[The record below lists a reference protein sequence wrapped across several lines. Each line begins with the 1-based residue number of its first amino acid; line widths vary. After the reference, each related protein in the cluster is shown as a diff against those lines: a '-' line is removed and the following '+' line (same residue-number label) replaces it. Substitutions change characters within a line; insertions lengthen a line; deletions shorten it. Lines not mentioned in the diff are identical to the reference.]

1 MANTPRTI
9 SKSTPRARWAPSVSD
24 VTFTRATAVVLW
36 ILILLAALG
45 GISALLR
52 PSSSGSDD
60 GAAAATTDDQSQSR
74 LVAAGFAERY
84 VTTYLQAGR
93 EGESLAPFLGYT
105 PELPGTA
112 AATPV
117 TAPVRTVDVA
127 EAGDGYWAVTVV
139 VGNPGGE
146 RFWRAA
152 VDVDPETFAAVA
164 VGLPAAVAAPPDAE
178 REPLGVTLAAPPAG
192 DELVETVD
200 GFLSAYLCGQGD
212 LSLYLRPGTTLTAA
226 DPAVCDEIE
235 IVRWGAISGDEDH
248 QTVVADAQLGTGANA
263 RMATYSAAMTRRDG
277 RWEIAE
283 LLPAP
288 PRDSDKD

>member
-1 MANTPRTI
+1 VANTPKTI

-24 VTFTRATAVVLW
+24 VTFARATAVALW
-36 ILILLAALG
+36 ILILLAAIG

-60 GAAAATTDDQSQSR
+60 GAAAAATDDQSQAR

-84 VTTYLQAGR
+84 IITYLQAGSD
-93 EGESLAPFLGYT
+93 GESLGPFLGYT

-112 AATPV
+112 GAGAV

-127 EAGDGYWAVTVV
+127 EAGDGYWAVTVG
-139 VGNPGGE
+139 VGFPDGE
-146 RFWRAA
+146 SFWRAG
-152 VDVDPETFAAVA
+152 VEVDPDTFAAVA
-164 VGLPAAVAAPPDAE
+164 VGLPAVVAAPPAAE
-178 REPLGVTLAAPPAG
+178 REPLAVTMAAPPA
-192 DELVETVD
+192 DDPLVETVT
-200 GFLSAYLCGQGD
+200 GFLSAYLCGEGD
-212 LSLYLRPGTTLTAA
+212 LSLYLRPGTALTAVE
-226 DPAVCDEIE
+226 PAPCDQVQ
-235 IVRWGAISGDEDH
+235 IVRWGAITDDENS
-248 QTVVADAQLGTGANA
+248 QTVVVDAQMDTGANA
-263 RMATYSAAMTRRDG
+263 RMATYSAVMTRRDG

>member
-24 VTFTRATAVVLW
+24 VTFARATAAVLW
-36 ILILLAALG
+36 ILILLAAIG

-60 GAAAATTDDQSQSR
+60 GAAAATTDDQSQAR

-84 VTTYLQAGR
+84 ITTYLQAGSD
-93 EGESLAPFLGYT
+93 GDSLAPYLGYT

-112 AATPV
+112 EATAV

-127 EAGDGYWAVTVV
+127 EAGEGYWAVTVA
-139 VGNPGGE
+139 VGFPDGE
-146 RFWRAA
+146 SFWRAA
-152 VDVDPETFAAVA
+152 VDVDPETFAPVA
-164 VGLPAAVAAPPDAE
+164 VGLPSAVAAPPVAE
-178 REPLGVTLAAPPAG
+178 REPLGITMGAPPAG
-192 DELVETVD
+192 DQVVETVD
-200 GFLSAYLCGQGD
+200 GFLAAYLCGQGD
-212 LSLYLRPGTTLTAA
+212 LSRFLRPGTTLTPVEPAA
-226 DPAVCDEIE
+226 CDEVE
-235 IVRWGAISGDEDH
+235 IVRWGAVSADEGH
-248 QTVVADAQLGTGANA
+248 QTVVVDAQLGSGARA

-288 PRDSDKD
+288 PRDSDED